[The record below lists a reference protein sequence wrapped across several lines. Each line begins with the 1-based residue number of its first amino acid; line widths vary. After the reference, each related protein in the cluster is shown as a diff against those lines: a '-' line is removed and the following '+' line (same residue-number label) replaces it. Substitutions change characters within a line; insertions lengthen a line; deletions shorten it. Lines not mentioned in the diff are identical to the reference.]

1 MALGVCS
8 LLVRSLFQAVRSP
21 AHKMSGTS
29 GGAGAGG
36 DGGGLLPPRPL
47 AAQLRVVAVSC
58 DPQSST
64 QRRVQMLSGVGVSA
78 LEEIVEGA
86 GDSSTDTGAC
96 RSAACVLVRQTAV
109 LYA

>member
-1 MALGVCS
+1 
-8 LLVRSLFQAVRSP
+8 VRSLFQAVRSP
-21 AHKMSGTS
+21 AHKMSGNS
-29 GGAGAGG
+29 GGAGAGE
-36 DGGGLLPPRPL
+36 DGGGLVPPRPL

-109 LYA
+109 RSA